1 MNLPDT
7 TESRVAVEACYDLPM
22 EKGAGEQDC
31 YRSLGD
37 RRGTPAKEAHRDA
50 RGYALPG
57 KPRWNASGHA
67 PPGVDWKALEA
78 EPTLNMQIMNFVG
91 EC

>member
-22 EKGAGEQDC
+22 KKEAGEQDS

-37 RRGTPAKEAHRDA
+37 PRDTPAKEGRWDA
-50 RGYALPG
+50 SGYALPG
-57 KPRWNASGHA
+57 EPRWDASGYA

-78 EPTLNMQIMNFVG
+78 GPTLNMQIMN
-91 EC
+91 